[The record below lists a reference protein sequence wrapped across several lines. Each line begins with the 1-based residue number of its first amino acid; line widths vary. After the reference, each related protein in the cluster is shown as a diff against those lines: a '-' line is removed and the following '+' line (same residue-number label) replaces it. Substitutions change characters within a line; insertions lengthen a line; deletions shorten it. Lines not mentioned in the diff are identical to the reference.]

1 MSRLE
6 KYKQLRSL
14 RQRYFISV
22 LLFLFLLVTGICIAD
37 SSINGLMSGGS
48 GLNLFSVKK
57 YENSLELVFMNKKL
71 YLNTQ
76 YIQHDLQNLRREADR
91 LLGQGETGS

>member
-37 SSINGLMSGGS
+37 SSINGLMVGSS
-48 GLNLFSVKK
+48 GLNIFSVKN
-57 YENSLELVFMNKKL
+57 YEGSLQIVFMNQKV

-76 YIQHDLQNLRREADR
+76 YIQRDLQNLRKEADR
-91 LLGQGETGS
+91 LLGLEDK